1 MNTDLPPTRWEG
13 PTDIGRG
20 YGVHFAE
27 LIASG
32 ADVEGEARL
41 ADALAPRHARIL
53 DAGSGMGRT
62 AAALRRAGHQ
72 AVGVDLDAGLVEQSR
87 ATYPDLPVAQARL
100 EQLDAAFLAAHE
112 MPTEFDL
119 VVCVGNVMVLL
130 ANGSERT
137 VLARFADLLAPD
149 GRVLVGF
156 SLGGAPPRSRIYPAH
171 EFAADAGVAGLAVE
185 SRWATFD
192 LRPFDPDGDFAVFV
206 LVSAQLGG
214 RAGRASGRAR
224 VETR

>member
-1 MNTDLPPTRWEG
+1 MSTDLPPTRWEG
-13 PTDIGRG
+13 TAETGRG

-53 DAGSGMGRT
+53 DAGSGMGRVV
-62 AAALRRAGHQ
+62 AALRRAGHQ

-87 ATYPDLPVAQARL
+87 ATYPDVPVAQARL
-100 EQLDAAFLAAHE
+100 EQLDAALLAAHG

-130 ANGSERT
+130 AEGSERR
-137 VLARFADLLAPD
+137 VLRGFADLLAPG
-149 GRVLVGF
+149 GRVLLGF
-156 SLGGAPPRSRIYPAH
+156 SLVGAPPRSRVYPAD
-171 EFAADAGVAGLAVE
+171 EFVVDVQAAGLAVE

-192 LRPFDPDGDFAVFV
+192 LRPFDPDGDFGVWV
-206 LVSAQLGG
+206 L
-214 RAGRASGRAR
+214 RHR
-224 VETR
+224 